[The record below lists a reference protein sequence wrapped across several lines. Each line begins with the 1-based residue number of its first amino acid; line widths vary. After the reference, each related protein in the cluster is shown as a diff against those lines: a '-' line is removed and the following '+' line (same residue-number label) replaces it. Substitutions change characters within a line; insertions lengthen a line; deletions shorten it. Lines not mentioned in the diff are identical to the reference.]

1 MPRPLVF
8 AAILFTLGVPAT
20 SWAAA
25 PGAEVDRPRP
35 LTPAIVDNS
44 QRIDVNRIGMFV
56 TNTGSFAWDKTTL
69 VAGLEFP
76 RGSGKTAVFAAGPWI
91 GAMVGGETRVA
102 LSEYSDEYG
111 PGSMIG
117 GAPDDPS
124 RPEYKV
130 YKLNRVYSS
139 AAERDAALADYNAG
153 AVPHGAPAITVQ
165 PDGSLDVPGD
175 QMTWCVYND
184 ADPRSHGNRAGQT
197 QPLGVEVQE
206 TFYAYDDPGP
216 LGNTVFLRF
225 KIFNKGANF
234 LEQTYVGL
242 WSDPDVGGAL
252 DDLVGADPG
261 RSLGFAYNAYGLDAI
276 YASAAPAVGFDLL
289 RGPLASPS
297 GPPLGL
303 TAITSYI
310 NGTDPNDAS
319 KSYRALQGLDASGN
333 PFVDPTT
340 GLTTRFMFPG
350 DPLAGTGW
358 IDVTPTDH
366 RFLLGSG
373 PFSLS
378 PGESEDIEYALI
390 ISEGLNHLSSLASL
404 RCNDAEVQA
413 FFDRGEAPPRPVQT
427 TCLEVTN
434 CVEDA
439 DFWGHECKQGG
450 SLLSAQQL
458 QTIAQRI
465 DARSVFFNWGS
476 DPTGGFCAAVA
487 GSGTVRD
494 EATREFATFLS
505 DIAASWPPVIPSS
518 GQRIYLDPGTPV
530 SCPGLQATNV
540 FALSGTAQRGTFGAD
555 YLDLN
560 PANPVPLEGVPF
572 GGQGFNGGA
581 GTAFDFLGSGLNPTT
596 MPDSFMTVEI
606 RFDHAQT
613 QMAYRFL
620 RLETQVGGA
629 PPQGRGYLYAGFFT
643 VPFTCWDVVHNVQL
657 DVGFVERTITDDSG
671 TILPAAFQ
679 LATFDSTWAPD
690 ASSNGG
696 REYLFVYRRPYG
708 GAPKPEIA
716 YDGAPIQG
724 AVPALYFLAAKR
736 VDPSSVIDDGDG
748 FRFPWEIPFGP
759 DIDSQMIRLAG
770 QPLTDPAVVQ
780 AYQDIVA
787 CLSDINRNVGIGSVC
802 QSTPTLASLV
812 SARAEP
818 DRVVL
823 IWEVSFGDGAP
834 VTIERREGTGEW
846 TALARRAPEANGR
859 IELEDATVSPGLSY
873 TYRLRVSAG
882 GTDLLLGETT
892 VQVPSIAVLALAGF
906 QPNPAV
912 GDLRVA
918 FSLASREPARVE
930 LFDLAGRRTVA
941 IELPSPAPGAHVAR
955 IENGA
960 RLASGIY
967 VIRLTQGRRAIMRKA
982 ALIR

>member
-1 MPRPLVF
+1 M
-8 AAILFTLGVPAT
+8 
-20 SWAAA
+20 
-25 PGAEVDRPRP
+25 
-35 LTPAIVDNS
+35 TPAIVDNS

-378 PGESEDIEYALI
+378 PGESEDIEYAATTTKFKR
-390 ISEGLNHLSSLASL
+390 SSIVA
-404 RCNDAEVQA
+404 R
-413 FFDRGEAPPRPVQT
+413 PPRVRCRQPVSRSRTASRMQT
-427 TCLEVTN
+427 SG
-434 CVEDA
+434 A
-439 DFWGHECKQGG
+439 M
-450 SLLSAQQL
+450 SAS
-458 QTIAQRI
+458 R
-465 DARSVFFNWGS
+465 
-476 DPTGGFCAAVA
+476 A
-487 GSGTVRD
+487 GACS
-494 EATREFATFLS
+494 A
-505 DIAASWPPVIPSS
+505 PSS
-518 GQRIYLDPGTPV
+518 SRRSRSESMRDR
-530 SCPGLQATNV
+530 C
-540 FALSGTAQRGTFGAD
+540 
-555 YLDLN
+555 
-560 PANPVPLEGVPF
+560 
-572 GGQGFNGGA
+572 
-581 GTAFDFLGSGLNPTT
+581 
-596 MPDSFMTVEI
+596 
-606 RFDHAQT
+606 
-613 QMAYRFL
+613 
-620 RLETQVGGA
+620 
-629 PPQGRGYLYAGFFT
+629 
-643 VPFTCWDVVHNVQL
+643 
-657 DVGFVERTITDDSG
+657 
-671 TILPAAFQ
+671 
-679 LATFDSTWAPD
+679 
-690 ASSNGG
+690 SSNGDPI
-696 REYLFVYRRPYG
+696 RPEAS
-708 GAPKPEIA
+708 APPWPGPERCGMKQRA
-716 YDGAPIQG
+716 SS
-724 AVPALYFLAAKR
+724 R
-736 VDPSSVIDDGDG
+736 PSSRI
-748 FRFPWEIPFGP
+748 
-759 DIDSQMIRLAG
+759 S
-770 QPLTDPAVVQ
+770 
-780 AYQDIVA
+780 
-787 CLSDINRNVGIGSVC
+787 
-802 QSTPTLASLV
+802 
-812 SARAEP
+812 
-818 DRVVL
+818 
-823 IWEVSFGDGAP
+823 
-834 VTIERREGTGEW
+834 
-846 TALARRAPEANGR
+846 RRAGR
-859 IELEDATVSPGLSY
+859 L
-873 TYRLRVSAG
+873 
-882 GTDLLLGETT
+882 
-892 VQVPSIAVLALAGF
+892 
-906 QPNPAV
+906 
-912 GDLRVA
+912 
-918 FSLASREPARVE
+918 
-930 LFDLAGRRTVA
+930 
-941 IELPSPAPGAHVAR
+941 
-955 IENGA
+955 
-960 RLASGIY
+960 
-967 VIRLTQGRRAIMRKA
+967 
-982 ALIR
+982 